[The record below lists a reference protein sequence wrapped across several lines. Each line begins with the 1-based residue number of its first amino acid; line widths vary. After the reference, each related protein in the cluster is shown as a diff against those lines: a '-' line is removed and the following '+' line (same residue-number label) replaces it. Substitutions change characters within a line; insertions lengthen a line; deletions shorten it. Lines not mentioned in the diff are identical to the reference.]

1 MAKRVMLAVAGAGKT
16 YHICNSIQPDKKN
29 LILAYTHENI
39 RNINRELISAHGYI
53 PELTNV
59 MTFHSFVYRFLLCPY
74 EPTILKFFKCEGFK
88 RRGITTKD
96 PPPQRIRNKY
106 GESVPNPYYIK
117 KDKIGHY
124 ATSNGQYYCESISE
138 LIMIV
143 KEGGNALINKA
154 IKALNFFYDQIMI
167 DEFQDFREHDY
178 DLVVSL
184 AKGIGNILLVGDY
197 YQHSVS
203 AVNNSGRPFKKRKEE
218 VSYIDFKQNLTRLHL
233 EVDEETLKAS
243 RRCPREICEYVK
255 SKLQIEIKA
264 NNDQCGK
271 VIWVKENL
279 EAILED
285 NTIIKLV
292 YENSSKYSFCA
303 VNWSYSKGDTMKNVC
318 IILTQ
323 KFDTLDHDEFTCNGI
338 PKSTLNKLYVA
349 MTRTKGNLYLV
360 KNNTFQTIKEK
371 YYK

>member
-16 YHICNSIQPDKKN
+16 YHICNLIRPDKKN

-74 EPTILKFFKCEGFK
+74 EPTILKFFKCEHFK

-96 PPPQRIRNKY
+96 PPPQIIKNKY
-106 GESVPNPYYIK
+106 KESVPNPYYIK
-117 KDKIGHY
+117 KDEIGHY
-124 ATSNGQYYCESISE
+124 TTQNGLYYCVRISE

-143 KEGGNALINKA
+143 KKGRTSLINKA

-167 DEFQDFREHDY
+167 DEFQDFREQDY

-184 AKGIGNILLVGDY
+184 AKGIDNILLVGDY

-203 AVNNSGRPFKKRKEE
+203 AVNNSGRPFKKGKAE
-218 VSYIDFKQNLTRLHL
+218 VSYDDFKQNLTRLHL
-233 EVDEETLKAS
+233 EVDETTLKAS
-243 RRCPREICEYVK
+243 RRCSKEICEYVK
-255 SKLQIEIKA
+255 SKLQIEIQA
-264 NNDQCGK
+264 NNDRCGK
-271 VIWVKENL
+271 VVWVEENL
-279 EAILED
+279 EYILED
-285 NTIIKLV
+285 NDIIKLV

-303 VNWSYSKGDTMKNVC
+303 VNWSYSKGDTMENVC
-318 IILTQ
+318 VILT
-323 KFDTLDHDEFTCNGI
+323 K
-338 PKSTLNKLYVA
+338 
-349 MTRTKGNLYLV
+349 NLI
-360 KNNTFQTIKEK
+360 Q
-371 YYK
+371 